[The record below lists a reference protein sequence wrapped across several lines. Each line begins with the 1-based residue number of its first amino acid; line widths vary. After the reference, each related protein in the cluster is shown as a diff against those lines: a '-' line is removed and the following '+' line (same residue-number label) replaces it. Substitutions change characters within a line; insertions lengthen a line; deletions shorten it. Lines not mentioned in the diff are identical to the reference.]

1 MASLPHFLPFVH
13 GHCFSRLTNG
23 LPEGHLVGLGLGLK
37 RLTNGLPEGHL
48 VGASNPTRIR
58 IVRGR
63 PRELFLV
70 GGVKSRTQIWLVELE
85 EDLPPFDLD
94 RQLVVLFK
102 EGAMLAL
109 RPAKNQSRRGRRRR
123 ACRYSDK
130 CW

>member
-1 MASLPHFLPFVH
+1 MESIELLNSASMSEHGVLPSLPSFLSFIH
-13 GHCFSRLTNG
+13 GHCFS
-23 LPEGHLVGLGLGLK
+23 

-70 GGVKSRTQIWLVELE
+70 GGVKSRTQIWLVVLE

-109 RPAKNQSRRGRRRR
+109 RPAKNQSRRGR
-123 ACRYSDK
+123 K
-130 CW
+130 KNQVFG

>member
-1 MASLPHFLPFVH
+1 MESIELLNSASMSEHGVPPSLPSFPFVH
-13 GHCFSRLTNG
+13 GHCFS
-23 LPEGHLVGLGLGLK
+23 

-70 GGVKSRTQIWLVELE
+70 GGVKSRTQIWLVVLE

>member
-1 MASLPHFLPFVH
+1 MESIELLNSASMSEHGVLPSLPSFLSFIH
-13 GHCFSRLTNG
+13 GHCFS
-23 LPEGHLVGLGLGLK
+23 

-70 GGVKSRTQIWLVELE
+70 GGVKSRTQIWLVVLE

-109 RPAKNQSRRGRRRR
+109 RPAKNQSRRGRKKT
-123 ACRYSDK
+123 RYSDK